1 MIARVESVAMKRLP
15 DILTSATFWA
25 SIGTLWAT
33 SGAWFTYVAAAVASR
48 QQTYEGI
55 LSLIKGLE
63 AELALISQ
71 WASGEEPP
79 LLLTRLLPAARW
91 LALDLG
97 ATDPPGM

>member
-1 MIARVESVAMKRLP
+1 GVASVAMKRLP
-15 DILTSATFWA
+15 EILTSATLWA

-33 SGAWFTYVAAAVASR
+33 SGEWFTYVAAAVASR

-71 WASGEEPP
+71 WASGEEGRQGY
-79 LLLTRLLPAARW
+79 LVETRLQLVNEHPDWFNPSRMVF
-91 LALDLG
+91 
-97 ATDPPGM
+97 T